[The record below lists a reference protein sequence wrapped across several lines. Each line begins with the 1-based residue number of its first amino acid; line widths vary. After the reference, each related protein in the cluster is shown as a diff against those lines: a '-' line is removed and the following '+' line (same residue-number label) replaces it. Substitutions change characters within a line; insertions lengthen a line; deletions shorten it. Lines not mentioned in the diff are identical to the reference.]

1 MKLEDAAF
9 KIISAAG
16 DGKAQVAEALKEARS
31 GNFGKAEECLKKAD
45 AKIMEAHA
53 MQTEEFL
60 KKEAA
65 GEIKEQLSVIVSHA
79 QDYVMTALVMKEMAE
94 EMVHIYEQL
103 RAK

>member
-16 DGKAQVAEALKEARS
+16 DGRAQVAEALREARS

-65 GEIKEQLSVIVSHA
+65 GEIKEQLNVIVSHA

>member
-16 DGKAQVAEALKEARS
+16 DGKAQVAEAMKEARQ
-31 GNFGKAEECLKKAD
+31 GNFGKAQEHLKKAD
-45 AKIMEAHA
+45 VKIMEAHA

-65 GEIKEQLSVIVSHA
+65 GEIKEQLNVIVSHA

>member
-16 DGKAQVAEALKEARS
+16 DGRAQVAEALKEARS

-53 MQTEEFL
+53 TQTEEFL

-65 GEIKEQLSVIVSHA
+65 GEIKEQLNVIVSHA

>member
-1 MKLEDAAF
+1 MNLEDAAF

-16 DGKAQVAEALKEARS
+16 DGKAQVTEALKEARS
-31 GNFGKAEECLKKAD
+31 GNFGRAEECLKKAD

-65 GEIKEQLSVIVSHA
+65 GEIKEQLNVIVSHA

>member
-16 DGKAQVAEALKEARS
+16 DGRAQVAEALKEARS

-65 GEIKEQLSVIVSHA
+65 GEIKEQLNVIVSHA

>member
-16 DGKAQVAEALKEARS
+16 DGRAQVAEALKEARS

-65 GEIKEQLSVIVSHA
+65 GEIKEQLNVIVSHA
-79 QDYVMTALVMKEMAE
+79 QDHVMTALVMKEMAE

>member
-16 DGKAQVAEALKEARS
+16 DGKAQVTEALKEARS

-65 GEIKEQLSVIVSHA
+65 GEIKEQLNVIVSHA

>member
-16 DGKAQVAEALKEARS
+16 DGKAQVAEAMQEARH
-31 GNFGKAEECLKKAD
+31 GNFGKAQEYLKKAD

-65 GEIKEQLSVIVSHA
+65 GEIKEQLNVIVSHA

-94 EMVHIYEQL
+94 EMLHIYEQL

>member
-9 KIISAAG
+9 KIIASAG
-16 DGKAQVAEALKEARS
+16 DGRAQVAEALKEARS

-60 KKEAA
+60 KKETA
-65 GEIKEQLSVIVSHA
+65 GEIKEQLNVIVSHA